1 MLKAFRKGRVV
12 ISPQIER
19 ELIELPEKLRGKLSP
34 IQIMEFKK
42 LIHILFLIE
51 RIIPIWNYV

>member
-1 MLKAFRKGRVV
+1 M

-19 ELIELPEKLRGKLSP
+19 ELIELLEKLRGKLSP